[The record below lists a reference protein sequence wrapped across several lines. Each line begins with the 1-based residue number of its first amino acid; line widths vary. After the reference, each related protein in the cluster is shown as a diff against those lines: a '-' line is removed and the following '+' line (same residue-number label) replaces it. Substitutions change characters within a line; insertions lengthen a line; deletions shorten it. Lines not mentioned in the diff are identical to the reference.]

1 MSTRWWTRRWL
12 LVAFG
17 IWCQA
22 SAALAG
28 QATSGGGMPWD
39 DPIDTVTGS
48 VTGKLA
54 PALLM
59 TACVIAGAVVAKSG
73 DLGQFGRQVF
83 TIILGGGFMIGAHS
97 FIAMYTSGG
106 LLL

>member
-1 MSTRWWTRRWL
+1 MNKRWWERRWL
-12 LVAFG
+12 LIAFG
-17 IWCQA
+17 VWLQA
-22 SAALAG
+22 SQAFAG
-28 QATSGGGMPWD
+28 QAGPSGMPWD
-39 DPIDTVTGS
+39 DPIDSVTGS

-97 FIAMYTSGG
+97 FIDMYTSGG